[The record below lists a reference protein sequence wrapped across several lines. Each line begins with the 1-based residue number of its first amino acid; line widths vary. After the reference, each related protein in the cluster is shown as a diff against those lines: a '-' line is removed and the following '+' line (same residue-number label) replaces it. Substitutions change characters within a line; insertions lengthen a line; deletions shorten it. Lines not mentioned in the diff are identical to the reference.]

1 MNQRWANGETGNTQ
15 EGDTKMTRFMQE
27 ITGKLGAYWQ
37 NEAEKEIVEIINDI
51 VNGNITIDEQGIGR
65 NRVGRVLMEDMAE
78 KVEYAGAD
86 INREATR
93 KAREAEV
100 AEFKKNY
107 KAPKLT
113 AEMLGEMRNAF
124 GEGAVVVDVITGR
137 KIRL

>member
-1 MNQRWANGETGNTQ
+1 
-15 EGDTKMTRFMQE
+15 
-27 ITGKLGAYWQ
+27 
-37 NEAEKEIVEIINDI
+37 
-51 VNGNITIDEQGIGR
+51 
-65 NRVGRVLMEDMAE
+65 MEDMAE

-113 AEMLGEMRNAF
+113 AEMLGEMGNTF